1 VRERE
6 RERKGESKISAGS
19 LVRLRSDTTFMM
31 DKYGY
36 ILFIYL
42 LILELEYPVFD
53 SRHEATSLLQNLNT
67 DSGDLQPPFQ
77 SVL

>member
-1 VRERE
+1 MH
-6 RERKGESKISAGS
+6 GETVKN
-19 LVRLRSDTTFMM
+19 
-31 DKYGY
+31 GY

-53 SRHEATSLLQNLNT
+53 SRQEATSLLQNLNT
-67 DSGDLQPPFQ
+67 ESEALQPPVQ